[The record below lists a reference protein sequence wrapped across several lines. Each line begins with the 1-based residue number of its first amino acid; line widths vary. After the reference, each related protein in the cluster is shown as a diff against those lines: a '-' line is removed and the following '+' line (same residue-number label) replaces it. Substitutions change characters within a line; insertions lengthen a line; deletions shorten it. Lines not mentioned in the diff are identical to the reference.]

1 MKKTRDS
8 IKYALCGIKYVFES
22 QRNIRIQLIF
32 MIAAYILGFIL
43 KISSTEWLIL
53 ILISSMVLTLEII
66 NTALEE
72 VVNLVTEEYRKT
84 AKHAKDTAAGAVLT
98 ASFFA
103 IIIGLIIF
111 LPKII

>member
-8 IKYALCGIKYVFES
+8 IKYALCGIKYAFES
-22 QRNIRIQLIF
+22 QRNIRIQLVI
-32 MIAAYILGFIL
+32 MIIAYITGYIL
-43 KISSTEWLIL
+43 NISSTDWLIL
-53 ILISSMVLTLEII
+53 ILISTIILTLEII

-111 LPKII
+111 IPKIV

>member
-1 MKKTRDS
+1 MKKTSDS

-22 QRNIRIQLIF
+22 QRNIRIQLII
-32 MIAAYILGFIL
+32 MIITYITGYFFN
-43 KISSTEWLIL
+43 ISSTEWLIL

-103 IIIGLIIF
+103 IIVGLIIF
-111 LPKII
+111 IPKIV

>member
-22 QRNIRIQLIF
+22 QRNIRIQLVI
-32 MIAAYILGFIL
+32 MIIVYIAGFIL
-43 KISSTEWLIL
+43 NISSNEWLIL
-53 ILISSMVLTLEII
+53 ILISTIILTLEII

-111 LPKII
+111 IPKII

>member
-22 QRNIRIQLIF
+22 QRNIRVQLII
-32 MIAAYILGFIL
+32 MIITYITGYFFN
-43 KISSTEWLIL
+43 ISSTEWLTL

-103 IIIGLIIF
+103 IVVGLIIF
-111 LPKII
+111 IPKIV

>member
-22 QRNIRIQLIF
+22 QRNIRIQLVI
-32 MIAAYILGFIL
+32 MIITYISAFVL
-43 KISSTEWLIL
+43 SVSPTEWLIL
-53 ILISSMVLTLEII
+53 ILISTIILTLEII

-103 IIIGLIIF
+103 IIIGFIIF
-111 LPKII
+111 IPKII

>member
-22 QRNIRIQLIF
+22 QRNIRIQLII
-32 MIAAYILGFIL
+32 MIVTYITGYVLN
-43 KISSTEWLIL
+43 ISSTEWLIL
-53 ILISSMVLTLEII
+53 ILISTIILTLEII

-72 VVNLVTEEYRKT
+72 VVNLVTDEYRKT

-103 IIIGLIIF
+103 VIIGLVIF

>member
-22 QRNIRIQLIF
+22 QRNIRVQLII
-32 MIAAYILGFIL
+32 MIITYITGYFFN
-43 KISSTEWLIL
+43 ISSTEWLIL

-103 IIIGLIIF
+103 IIVGLIIF
-111 LPKII
+111 IPKIV

>member
-22 QRNIRIQLIF
+22 QRNIRIQLAI
-32 MIAAYILGFIL
+32 MIIAYITGYIL
-43 KISSTEWLIL
+43 NISSVEWLIL
-53 ILISSMVLTLEII
+53 ILISTIILTLEII

-72 VVNLVTEEYRKT
+72 VVNLVTEEYKKT

-111 LPKII
+111 IPKIV

>member
-22 QRNIRIQLIF
+22 QRNIRVQLII
-32 MIAAYILGFIL
+32 MIITYITGYFFN
-43 KISSTEWLIL
+43 ISSTEWLIL

-103 IIIGLIIF
+103 IVVGLIIF
-111 LPKII
+111 IPKIV

>member
-22 QRNIRIQLIF
+22 QRNIRVQLII
-32 MIAAYILGFIL
+32 MIITYITGYFFN
-43 KISSTEWLIL
+43 ISSTEWLIL

-84 AKHAKDTAAGAVLT
+84 AKHAKETAGGSILT

-103 IIIGLIIF
+103 IVVGLIIF
-111 LPKII
+111 IPKIV